1 MEPRGSFQPVSGDK
15 NMKYDCFYKV
25 TVITCVPDSI
35 NMFEDEEVY
44 HWGYFPYAWV
54 LADVKTLYKQ
64 GADAVILEMITQKE
78 FDKRMEKYKDQQA
91 WDEYQTNG
99 IWNEDV

>member
-1 MEPRGSFQPVSGDK
+1 
-15 NMKYDCFYKV
+15 MKRDCFYKV
-25 TVITCVPDSI
+25 TVTTCVPDSI

-54 LADVKTLYKQ
+54 LADVKALYKQ

-78 FDKRMEKYKDQQA
+78 FDKRMEKYKDQRS
-91 WDEYQTNG
+91 WEEYQTNG